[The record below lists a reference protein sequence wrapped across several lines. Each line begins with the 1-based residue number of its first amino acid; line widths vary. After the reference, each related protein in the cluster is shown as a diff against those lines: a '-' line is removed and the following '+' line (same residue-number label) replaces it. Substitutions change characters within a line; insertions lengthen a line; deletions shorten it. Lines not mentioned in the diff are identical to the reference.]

1 LTRKSPSDEPIHQT
15 TCLTSD
21 RARCLNGQISPING
35 FSPANARFILSYE
48 QLPHRTTTMIEPRPL
63 KNLLG
68 EGSDLAKSPLTAACT
83 TVCKKAG
90 TDGIFPCRRRSI
102 FLQWKLHMEGKE
114 LLAGFRGMKHV
125 SGNDAQCRLFEA
137 WRKKCSRSSVSRLSA
152 SLRTASSAR
161 RARRGAWV
169 TFAAAVHA
177 RQAQAR

>member
-1 LTRKSPSDEPIHQT
+1 MRGRNCPEAWACRLLEKLPVPERVGSKVLPIPTKTRLLLRGRPEAVGEQQEP
-15 TCLTSD
+15 
-21 RARCLNGQISPING
+21 
-35 FSPANARFILSYE
+35 
-48 QLPHRTTTMIEPRPL
+48 PRIYG
-63 KNLLG
+63 G
-68 EGSDLAKSPLTAACT
+68 EVSE
-83 TVCKKAG
+83 
-90 TDGIFPCRRRSI
+90 
-102 FLQWKLHMEGKE
+102 WKLHMEGKE

-169 TFAAAVHA
+169 KFAAAVHA

>member
-1 LTRKSPSDEPIHQT
+1 VLDLLLVFGTDWRLPNHSLS
-15 TCLTSD
+15 
-21 RARCLNGQISPING
+21 
-35 FSPANARFILSYE
+35 ILSYE
-48 QLPHRTTTMIEPRPL
+48 QLPHGTTTMIEPRPL

-83 TVCKKAG
+83 TVCKKAS
-90 TDGIFPCRRRSI
+90 TVWIFPCRRRSI

-114 LLAGFRGMKHV
+114 RIARGARGMKHV

-137 WRKKCSRSSVSRLSA
+137 WRKNCSRSSVSRLSA

>member
-1 LTRKSPSDEPIHQT
+1 MSQWSNFPNQWVQLRPCQVH
-15 TCLTSD
+15 LVV
-21 RARCLNGQISPING
+21 
-35 FSPANARFILSYE
+35 E
-48 QLPHRTTTMIEPRPL
+48 QLPHGTTTMIQPRPL

-83 TVCKKAG
+83 MVCKKAS

-102 FLQWKLHMEGKE
+102 FLQGKLHMEGKE
-114 LLAGFRGMKHV
+114 RIARGARGMKHV

>member
-1 LTRKSPSDEPIHQT
+1 MSQWSNFPNQWVQPRPCQVHLVV
-15 TCLTSD
+15 
-21 RARCLNGQISPING
+21 
-35 FSPANARFILSYE
+35 E
-48 QLPHRTTTMIEPRPL
+48 QLPHGTTTMIQPRPL
-63 KNLLG
+63 KNPLG
-68 EGSDLAKSPLTAACT
+68 EGSDLAKSPLTVACT
-83 TVCKKAG
+83 TVCKKAS

-114 LLAGFRGMKHV
+114 RIARGTRGMKHV

>member
-1 LTRKSPSDEPIHQT
+1 MSQWSNFPNQWVQLRPCQVH
-15 TCLTSD
+15 LVV
-21 RARCLNGQISPING
+21 
-35 FSPANARFILSYE
+35 E
-48 QLPHRTTTMIEPRPL
+48 QLPHGTRTMIQPRPL

-83 TVCKKAG
+83 TVCKKAS

-102 FLQWKLHMEGKE
+102 FLQWKLHMEGRE
-114 LLAGFRGMKHV
+114 RIAQGARGMKHV
-125 SGNDAQCRLFEA
+125 SGNDAQRRLFEA

-161 RARRGAWV
+161 RAWRGAWV

-177 RQAQAR
+177 RQVQAR